1 MDTGSLVLGA
11 GLAVVGGI
19 LGGVVM
25 EWVKVQ
31 WGQRRAQAFFLTLL
45 GIELPL
51 IIATLDE
58 LADDYG
64 KVGYFPLGTVGRLQV
79 QRAGYDRNQ
88 NGLVLLEP
96 PLRTEV
102 ITFYQ
107 RLAAVAQDL
116 TGAEHLL
123 IQKPDV
129 KDYIDRKRAELLTT
143 VRDVA
148 GRGRGLVGH
157 LPAK

>member
-31 WGQRRAQAFFLTLL
+31 WGQHRAKGFFLTLL